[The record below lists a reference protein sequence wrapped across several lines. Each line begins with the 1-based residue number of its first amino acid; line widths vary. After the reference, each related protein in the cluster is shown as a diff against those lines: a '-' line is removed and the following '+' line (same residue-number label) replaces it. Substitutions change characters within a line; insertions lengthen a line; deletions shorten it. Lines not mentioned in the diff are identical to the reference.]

1 MIMIENGDYSDW
13 QYNRINVIQLSA
25 FLMEAYLMVFSL
37 LEFQIRK
44 SQYNVLSDYQNIIL
58 HSILIVSLIKIIVLW
73 LKNKAELDFYKSKL
87 FENWLVCP
95 SLNRDRGRIDLVV
108 NGQLWGLLDYFER
121 YELLQQFGNGSDR
134 PDQRFKSGYDL
145 RIFTKQGGNPL
156 AYYTCLSTP
165 TATLTATLTATSNLK
180 SQDPKS
186 QDPKSPDLKSQ
197 NLTPQ
202 DITANGPR
210 TSGIDSINNSAPNLL
225 TTTALVPER
234 SSRRCSIHIRDFNNG
249 LGIRSPL

>member
-87 FENWLVCP
+87 FENWYTP
-95 SLNRDRGRIDLVV
+95 F
-108 NGQLWGLLDYFER
+108 Y
-121 YELLQQFGNGSDR
+121 
-134 PDQRFKSGYDL
+134 KSKFQWL
-145 RIFTKQGGNPL
+145 FIKEMIISF
-156 AYYTCLSTP
+156 
-165 TATLTATLTATSNLK
+165 
-180 SQDPKS
+180 
-186 QDPKSPDLKSQ
+186 
-197 NLTPQ
+197 
-202 DITANGPR
+202 
-210 TSGIDSINNSAPNLL
+210 
-225 TTTALVPER
+225 LVPTYFFKDNII
-234 SSRRCSIHIRDFNNG
+234 SHTYK
-249 LGIRSPL
+249 